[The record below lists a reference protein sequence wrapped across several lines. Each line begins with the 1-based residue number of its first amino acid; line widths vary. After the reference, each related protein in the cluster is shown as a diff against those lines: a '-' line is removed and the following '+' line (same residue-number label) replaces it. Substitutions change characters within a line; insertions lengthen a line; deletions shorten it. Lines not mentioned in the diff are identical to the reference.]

1 MIFILGRKIGNELKY
16 NMYKNKGVT
25 MNIAQKIVENIT
37 TLPESKQIEVLDFVY
52 FLKQKT
58 ETEAEK
64 EWSQFSISSA
74 MKGMESEESL
84 YSMSDLKEIF

>member
-1 MIFILGRKIGNELKY
+1 
-16 NMYKNKGVT
+16 
-25 MNIAQKIVENIT
+25 MNIAQKIVENIII
-37 TLPESKQIEVLDFVY
+37 LPESKQIEVLDFVY

-58 ETEAEK
+58 EIEAEK

-74 MKGMESEESL
+74 MRGMESEESL